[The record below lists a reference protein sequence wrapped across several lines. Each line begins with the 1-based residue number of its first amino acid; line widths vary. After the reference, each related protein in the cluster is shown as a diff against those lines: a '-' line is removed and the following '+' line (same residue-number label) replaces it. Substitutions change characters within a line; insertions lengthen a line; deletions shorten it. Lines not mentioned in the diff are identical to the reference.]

1 MKFWKKYIVWLLVV
15 SSLVACGYQ
24 LRGKG
29 SFWPPGLKKICL
41 PVFKNSSGRF
51 ELDLKLTRSLVNEL
65 VARTGVTIV
74 ADQKQA
80 DGLLLGEILSFKVQ
94 PIAFSAAGI
103 ATRFK
108 ITVITSIVFTDLINQ
123 RVIFQDENFIYTEE
137 YEIPEG
143 LDFET
148 MENRALD
155 QMAEKFARQLVVSL
169 VEGF

>member
-1 MKFWKKYIVWLLVV
+1 M
-15 SSLVACGYQ
+15 
-24 LRGKG
+24 
-29 SFWPPGLKKICL
+29 
-41 PVFKNSSGRF
+41 
-51 ELDLKLTRSLVNEL
+51 TRSLVNEL

>member
-15 SSLVACGYQ
+15 GSLTACGYQ

-29 SFWPPGLKKICL
+29 SFWPPGLKKIYL
-41 PVFKNSSGRF
+41 PVFKNSSGRY